1 MFEYTWQYCYDDEY
15 CSLIVAY
22 DEKKAEKRDEIARR
36 PLFTPSTS
44 PLSLTSSTAIVR
56 SEISSDTIHS
66 QTKQQR
72 IAETRKK
79 LGMKTGSNV
88 FNNIS
93 GKNDVTNSKAT
104 STKLKSK
111 LKEFVKKSSDTKS
124 RKFTAKTAAEK
135 DEGSRNMD
143 FVRQQDTAS
152 NEQTPEKSNWSLVC
166 NYDSASSSEEHT

>member
-1 MFEYTWQYCYDDEY
+1 
-15 CSLIVAY
+15 
-22 DEKKAEKRDEIARR
+22 
-36 PLFTPSTS
+36 
-44 PLSLTSSTAIVR
+44 
-56 SEISSDTIHS
+56 
-66 QTKQQR
+66 
-72 IAETRKK
+72 
-79 LGMKTGSNV
+79 MKTGSNV

-93 GKNDVTNSKAT
+93 GKNDVTNTKTT

-166 NYDSASSSEEHT
+166 NYDSAWSSEEHT